1 MASRNR
7 IGSTGKTPV
16 SSEEEHVRKLTKLFG
31 AIGAGALLVTTL
43 AGPAAADSGRVL
55 PWFPDRSGPTVVTSG
70 LNNPRQ
76 IALTAGDGLLVI
88 AEAGKGGPDCQ
99 ADPMDPTSE
108 FCTGATGSISSVFVP
123 QFGSGRQAVDLVT
136 GLASGAGPDGSFA
149 VGSQGVSN
157 RSFGDIKIVSDFEG
171 NLLKARSFG
180 SAVPQANIAA
190 YEEANDP
197 DGQGV
202 DSNPYG
208 VLALRGRTL
217 VADAAGNTVV
227 SVTEG
232 GTISTFAVLPNITDG
247 LCAGVPNDNGMT
259 GCDFVPTSL
268 AEGPDGAIYVG
279 GLGAETPGAGRVVKL
294 DPTTG
299 AVLATWGDLFTV
311 TGVAVGRDGSV
322 YASELF
328 GGDPEAP
335 TPGNLV
341 KIAAD
346 GTRTSKTVPF
356 PAGVAVDKF
365 NNVYVSAFSTSP
377 DTGLGI
383 PNTDSSGQIWRLRF

>member
-1 MASRNR
+1 M
-7 IGSTGKTPV
+7 
-16 SSEEEHVRKLTKLFG
+16 RKLTKLFG
-31 AIGAGALLVTTL
+31 VIGAGALLVSTL
-43 AGPAAADSGRVL
+43 AGPAAAANSNRVL
-55 PWFPDRSGPTVVTSG
+55 PWFPDRGGPTVVASG

-76 IALTAGDGLLVI
+76 IALTLGDGLLLI
-88 AEAGKGGPDCQ
+88 AEAGKGGSECQ
-99 ADPMDPTSE
+99 PDPMDPTSQ
-108 FCTGATGSISSVFVP
+108 FCTGNSGSISSVFVP
-123 QFGSGRQAVDLVT
+123 QFGSHRGTVDLVT

-149 VGSQGVSN
+149 TGSQGVSN
-157 RSFGDIKIVSDFEG
+157 RTFADIKIVSDFEG
-171 NLLKARSFG
+171 NLLKARAFG
-180 SAVPQANIAA
+180 TATPQANIAA

-202 DSNPYG
+202 ESNPYG

-217 VADAAGNTVV
+217 VADAAGNSVL
-227 SVTEG
+227 SVTED
-232 GTISTFAVLPNITDG
+232 GTITTFAVLPNITDG
-247 LCAGVPNDNGMT
+247 LCTDQPNDNGTT

-294 DPTTG
+294 DPTSG

-335 TPGNLV
+335 VPGNLV

-346 GTRTSKTVPF
+346 GTRTAKTVPF
-356 PAGVAVDKF
+356 PAGLAVDKF

-377 DTGLGI
+377 EGGLGI
-383 PNTDSSGQIWRLRF
+383 PDTDSSGQIWRLRF

>member
-1 MASRNR
+1 M
-7 IGSTGKTPV
+7 
-16 SSEEEHVRKLTKLFG
+16 RKLTKLFG
-31 AIGAGALLVTTL
+31 AIGAGALLVSTL
-43 AGPAAADSGRVL
+43 AGPATAADSGRVL
-55 PWFPDRSGPTVVTSG
+55 PWFPDRGGPTVVTNG

-76 IALTAGDGLLVI
+76 LSLIAGDGIVLI

-99 ADPMDPTSE
+99 PDPMDPESQ
-108 FCTGATGSISSVFVP
+108 FCVGTTGAISTVVVP
-123 QFGSGRQAVDLVT
+123 QFGANKRHLDLVT
-136 GLASGAGPDGSFA
+136 GLQSGAGPDGSFA
-149 VGSQGVSN
+149 TGSQGVSARN
-157 RSFGDIKIVSDFEG
+157 LGEFKIVSDFEA
-171 NLLKARSFG
+171 NLLRARPFG
-180 SAVPQANIAA
+180 AAQVQASIGA

-202 DSNPYG
+202 ESNPYS
-208 VLALRGRTL
+208 VLALPGRTL
-217 VADAAGNTVV
+217 VADAAANTIV
-227 SVTEG
+227 SVADNG
-232 GTISTFAVLPNITDG
+232 VISTFAVMPNITDG
-247 LCAGVPNDNGMT
+247 LCTDVPNDNGTT

-268 AEGPDGAIYVG
+268 TQGPDGAIYVG

-294 DPTTG
+294 DPTSG

-311 TGVAVGRDGSV
+311 TGVAVGRDGAV

-335 TPGNLV
+335 VPGNLV

-365 NNVYVSAFSTSP
+365 NNVFVAAYSTSP

-383 PNTDSSGQIWRLRF
+383 PGTDSSGQIWRLRF